1 MGSEISDTALYSI
14 IAAIIVLGIILII
27 VIAKLNGV
35 DLYRLVFGGHLSFE
49 DIYMAVLES
58 YDVVKAFDTALA
70 YPECRTAMYASILN
84 RPYIRDTIEKAAIS
98 EIIMKYKDRF
108 RNITSK
114 TDLSNLVKEITNK
127 ARSITRDPN
136 VVNEWRPTKTI
147 EVITSH
153 DDEDQQIDDLRTIY
167 GQYSDFLGELSRLD
181 DLQRN
186 PEDGSFLFDLED
198 PNTYKSYYPY

>member
-1 MGSEISDTALYSI
+1 MGSEISDTVLYSI

-35 DLYRLVFGGHLSFE
+35 DLYRLVFGGRLSFE

-58 YDVVKAFDTALA
+58 YDVVLNCDTALA
-70 YPECRTAMYASILN
+70 FPECKTAMYDSMLN
-84 RPYIRDTIEKAAIS
+84 RPHIRDIIEKAAIS

-108 RNITSK
+108 RNIPSK
-114 TDLSNLVKEITNK
+114 IELSNLVKEITNK
-127 ARSITRDPN
+127 ARSITRDSN

-153 DDEDQQIDDLRTIY
+153 DDEDQKIDDLRNIY
-167 GQYSDFLGELSRLD
+167 DQYNNFLVELSTLHDSQGNPD
-181 DLQRN
+181 DASYLY
-186 PEDGSFLFDLED
+186 DLED
-198 PNTYKSYYPY
+198 PNMNISRYPY